1 MAPED
6 KQTIKT
12 EPLDPARHDR
22 AAFTCGVERL
32 DNFLKRTA
40 KKHQKGDFTR
50 VWVATAPDDT
60 SILGYYAINAH
71 SLEGD
76 ELPGALTRGAPRNG
90 IPTAY
95 LSMIA
100 VHNDA
105 QGQGIGVLLMADAL
119 KRMLVASDQIGLAAV
134 LLDVLDDDGEVAYE
148 ARKRFY
154 EGMGFKSFPSQPSR
168 MFLTIKDIRA
178 AFAG

>member
-1 MAPED
+1 MAAED
-6 KQTIKT
+6 KQAINI

-22 AAFTCGVERL
+22 AAFTCRVERL
-32 DNFLKRTA
+32 DNFLNRTA
-40 KKHQKGDFTR
+40 NKHQKGDFTR
-50 VWVATAPDDT
+50 VWGATAPDDT

-71 SLEGD
+71 SLEGE
-76 ELPGALTRGAPRNG
+76 ELPGALTRNAPRNG

-100 VHNDA
+100 VHNRA

-119 KRMLVASDQIGLAAV
+119 KRMLRASEQIGLAAV
-134 LLDVLDDDGEVAYE
+134 LLDVLNDDGEEAYE

-154 EGMGFKSFPSQPSR
+154 EKMGFKSFPSQPSR
-168 MFLTIKDIRA
+168 MFLTIKEIRA

>member
-1 MAPED
+1 MAAED
-6 KQTIKT
+6 KQTINI

-32 DNFLKRTA
+32 DNFLKHTA

-50 VWVATAPDDT
+50 VWVATAPDDN

-71 SLEGD
+71 SLEGE
-76 ELPGALTRGAPRNG
+76 ELPVALTRGAPRNG
-90 IPTAY
+90 IPAAY

-100 VHNDA
+100 VHNEA

-119 KRMLVASDQIGLAAV
+119 KRLLVASEQIGLAAV
-134 LLDVLDDDGEVAYE
+134 LLDVLDDDGEAACE

-154 EGMGFKSFPSQPSR
+154 ERMGFKSFPSQPSR